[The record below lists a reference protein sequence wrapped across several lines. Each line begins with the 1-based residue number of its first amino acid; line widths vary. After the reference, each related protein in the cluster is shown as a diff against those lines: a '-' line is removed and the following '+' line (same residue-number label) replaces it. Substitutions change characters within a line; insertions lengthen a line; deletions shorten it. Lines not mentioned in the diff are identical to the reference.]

1 VQLNNN
7 ASIGEE
13 WALRFA
19 SLMGERPAEDHTIRD
34 DLVELLTPEEM
45 GEADRRTIA
54 AGTRS
59 YLLMERAGEA
69 VAAQAARMA
78 PSGSRIAVL
87 CGPGN
92 NGGDGFVAARLL
104 AAGGHRVSV
113 HLLGRREQL
122 KGDASLAARAWP
134 GPVETAG
141 RDIPDGVDLI
151 IDGIFGAGLDRPIEG
166 EAGSVIDGAN
176 ETGVPILAIDLPS
189 GIDGRTGAILGRTII
204 AKETVTFFRRKPG
217 HLLMPGRIIC
227 GPVHVVDIGIDP
239 SCLLA
244 IKPKT
249 AHNLPALWHSDLPH
263 PRIDGHKYDRGHAVV
278 VSGHATHTGAARL
291 SARGALRI
299 GAGLVT
305 VASPPDALAANAAHL
320 TAIML
325 REMEGGEGLGDI
337 LADRRLNAVVLGP
350 GLGVGEEAEELVR
363 AALASGAAAVLDAD
377 AITSYAGE
385 ADPLF
390 ALIRSRKPPVV
401 MTPHDGEFAR
411 LFPDLAEH
419 PSKLDR
425 ARDAAIRAGAVIVLK
440 GPDTVV
446 AAPDGRASVADNGP
460 ADLATAGSGDVL
472 AGMIGGL
479 LAQRMPAFEAASAAV
494 WLHGAAGRKAGR
506 GLISEDLPEALP
518 AVLADLAVYAR

>member
-1 VQLNNN
+1 
-7 ASIGEE
+7 
-13 WALRFA
+13 
-19 SLMGERPAEDHTIRD
+19 MGERPPEDRTIRD
-34 DLVELLTPEEM
+34 DLVELLTPDEM

-69 VAAQAARMA
+69 VATRAARMVGPA
-78 PSGSRIAVL
+78 SRIAVL

-92 NGGDGFVAARLL
+92 NGGDGFVAARML
-104 AAGGHRVSV
+104 AEAGHRVSV

-122 KGDASLAARAWP
+122 KGDASLAARAWA

-141 RDIPDGVDLI
+141 RDMPDGVDLI
-151 IDGIFGAGLDRPIEG
+151 VDAIFGAGLDRPVEG
-166 EAGSVIDGAN
+166 DAGSVIDGAN
-176 ETGVPILAIDLPS
+176 ETGVPILAVDLPS
-189 GIDGRTGAILGRTII
+189 GIDGATGAILGRTII

-217 HLLMPGRIIC
+217 HLLMPARLIC

-239 SCLLA
+239 ACLLA

-249 AHNLPALWHSDLPH
+249 SHDLPALWHGDFPQ
-263 PRIDGHKYDRGHAVV
+263 PRIDGHKYDRGHAVI
-278 VSGHATHTGAARL
+278 VSGRATHTGAARL
-291 SARGALRI
+291 SARGAIRI

-325 REMEGGEGLGDI
+325 REMDGAAGLTDI
-337 LADRRLNAVVLGP
+337 LSDRRLNAVVLGP
-350 GLGVGEEAEELVR
+350 GLGVGEEAVELVG

-377 AITSYAGE
+377 AITSYAGG

-390 ALIRSRKPPVV
+390 SLIRSRRPSVV

-411 LFPDLAEH
+411 LFPDLADH
-419 PSKLDR
+419 PSKLER
-425 ARDAAIRAGAVIVLK
+425 ARSAATRSGAIIVLK
-440 GPDTVV
+440 GPDTVI
-446 AAPDGRASVADNGP
+446 AAPDGRASIADNGP

-479 LAQRMPAFEAASAAV
+479 LAQRMPAFEAAAAGV

-518 AVLADLAVYAR
+518 AVLADLAAYAR